1 MEEQRAL
8 RASLEDHSMTAM
20 EAEQKKAAV
29 GAESFLE
36 RTRKMKMPAKEGVVQ

>member
-8 RASLEDHSMTAM
+8 RARLEDHAVAVM

-29 GAESFLE
+29 GAESFHE
-36 RTRKMKMPAKEGVVQ
+36 RTQKMKMPAIEGVVQ